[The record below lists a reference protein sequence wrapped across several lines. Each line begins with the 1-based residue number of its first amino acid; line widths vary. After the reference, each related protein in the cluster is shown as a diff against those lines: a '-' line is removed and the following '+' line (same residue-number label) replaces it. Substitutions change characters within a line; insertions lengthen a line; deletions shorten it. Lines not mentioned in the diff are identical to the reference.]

1 QKSENPDSLVLHGGD
16 VFSGTLYFTEHQ
28 GQADLAM
35 FNLMDL
41 DAMVFGNHEFD
52 LGDKEEGQES
62 LSAFVEEANFP
73 LLNTNVD
80 LSKDQLMAEVDTNKW
95 KAENAT
101 GGEAYKSINKE
112 VDGEKIGIFGLT
124 TEDTVNIASPVDVA

>member
-1 QKSENPDSLVLHGGD
+1 HGGD

-52 LGDKEEGQES
+52 LGDKEEGQKS
-62 LSAFVEEANFP
+62 LSAFVKEANFP

-80 LSKDQLMAEVDTNKW
+80 FSKDKFMDIFDSNKW
-95 KAENAT
+95 NAENAT
-101 GGEAYKSINKE
+101 GGDAYKSIIKE

-124 TEDTVNIASPVDVA
+124 TEDT